1 MSKSVAVMQSNY
13 IPWKG
18 YFDIIARVDEF
29 IILDNVQYTRSDWRN
44 RNLIKTP
51 KGLQWLTIPVQVKGR
66 LRRRVNQTR
75 VGAHDWAEKHWR
87 TIVANYRQA
96 PHFDEYGRRLAMLFE
111 QCAGMELLSEINLFL
126 LRSACEL
133 LDIRTPFRLATDL
146 IPQEEMDAMEP
157 TARLAALCRAV
168 SARRYLSGP
177 AGKNYMDL
185 TLFDTAGIAVEWMDY
200 SGYREY
206 PQLWGPFEHGVSIV
220 DLILNTGADA
230 RRFLKTG

>member
-18 YFDIIARVDEF
+18 YFDIIAQVDEF

-51 KGLQWLTIPVQVKGR
+51 QGLQWLTIPVPVKGR
-66 LRRRVNQTR
+66 LKRRINQTR
-75 VGAHDWAEKHWR
+75 VSAQDWAEKHWR
-87 TIVANYRQA
+87 TIAANYRQA
-96 PHFDEYGRRLAMLFE
+96 PHFDEYGRRLAMLYE

-126 LRSACEL
+126 LRSTCEL

-157 TARLAALCRAV
+157 TARLAALCRAAG
-168 SARRYLSGP
+168 ARRCLSGP

-185 TLFDTAGIAVEWMDY
+185 APFDTAGIAAEWMDY